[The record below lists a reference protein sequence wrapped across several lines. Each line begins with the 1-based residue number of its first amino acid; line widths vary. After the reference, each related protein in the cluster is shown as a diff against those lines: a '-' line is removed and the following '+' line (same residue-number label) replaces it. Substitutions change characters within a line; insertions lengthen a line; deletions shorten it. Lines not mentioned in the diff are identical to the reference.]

1 MGVTAL
7 APGVKVR
14 ITAGAAVGKEGV
26 VFAPWP
32 RYWERGVPL
41 WIIRSDDL
49 VRQRIIRAD
58 YLEAI
63 G

>member
-1 MGVTAL
+1 MTAP
-7 APGVKVR
+7 AIAIGVKVR
-14 ITAGAAVGKEGV
+14 ITAGAAVGKEGI

-58 YLEAI
+58 YLQVCP
-63 G
+63 